1 MALLTLSQRNSYF
14 RALGFRGSYSI
25 RNFQRGWNLGPALT
39 VDGLYGPATDHALRQ
54 SYANLRADR
63 PTLSSHFSWSEFKC
77 QCGGALLG
85 CQGVL
90 IHRVQVRRLEAYRA
104 RMGGPISVV
113 SGYRCPL
120 RNKAVGGASSSQHM
134 FGVATDIRGV
144 TSVSRMRS
152 YQLFAG
158 IGYSI
163 SSGKVLHV
171 DSRDVGGH
179 NSTHGSP
186 SAPTIWEYA

>member
-1 MALLTLSQRNSYF
+1 
-14 RALGFRGSYSI
+14 
-25 RNFQRGWNLGPALT
+25 
-39 VDGLYGPATDHALRQ
+39 
-54 SYANLRADR
+54 
-63 PTLSSHFSWSEFKC
+63 
-77 QCGGALLG
+77 
-85 CQGVL
+85 
-90 IHRVQVRRLEAYRA
+90 
-104 RMGGPISVV
+104 
-113 SGYRCPL
+113 
-120 RNKAVGGASSSQHM
+120 M